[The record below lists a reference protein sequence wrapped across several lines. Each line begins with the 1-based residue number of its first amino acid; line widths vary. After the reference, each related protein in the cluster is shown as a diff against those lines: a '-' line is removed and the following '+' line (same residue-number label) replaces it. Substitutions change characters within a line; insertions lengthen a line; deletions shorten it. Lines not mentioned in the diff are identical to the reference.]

1 MPEPTTILLISGS
14 TRQRSTNTPAL
25 RPAAVLAPPGIRAV
39 LCDGLADLP
48 AFSPDAPDDRP
59 HPAVADL
66 RQRLTEADAVVFCTP
81 EYAGTLPGSLKN
93 LLDWTVGTGELH
105 GKPVAWVNV
114 AGPDRGEGAT
124 ATLAL
129 VLRYVA
135 ASVIAPACLRVPIP
149 RDAVGPDGLVTPP
162 ALRDAL
168 AELWRQLLRHPPA
181 RARCR

>member
-1 MPEPTTILLISGS
+1 MQVLLITGS
-14 TRQRSTNTPAL
+14 TRTGSTNT
-25 RPAAVLAPPGIRAV
+25 AAVRTLAAIAPAEVAPVTYG
-39 LCDGLADLP
+39 GLAALP
-48 AFSPDAPDDRP
+48 AFDPDAPDDRP

-66 RQRLTEADAVVFCTP
+66 RRQLSAADAVVFCTP

-105 GKPVAWVNV
+105 AKPVAWVNV
-114 AGPDRGEGAT
+114 AGPGRGEGAI

-135 ASVIAPACLRVPIP
+135 ASVIEPACLRVPIP
-149 RDAVGPDGLVTPP
+149 RDAIGPDGLVTPP

-168 AELWRQLLRHPPA
+168 AELWRQLLRHAPV
-181 RARCR
+181 RAR

>member
-66 RQRLTEADAVVFCTP
+66 RQRLTEADAVLFCTP

-93 LLDWTVGTGELH
+93 LLDWTVGTGELN
-105 GKPVAWVNV
+105 GKPVAWLTV
-114 AGPDRGEGAT
+114 AAPGRGEGAE
-124 ATLAL
+124 ATLRL
-129 VLRYVA
+129 VLRYVDA
-135 ASVIAPACLRVPIP
+135 RVIDDACHRVFVH
-149 RDAVGPDGLVTPP
+149 RDAVGPDGTVTN
-162 ALRDAL
+162 AATRADI
-168 AELWRQLLRHPPA
+168 AE
-181 RARCR
+181 